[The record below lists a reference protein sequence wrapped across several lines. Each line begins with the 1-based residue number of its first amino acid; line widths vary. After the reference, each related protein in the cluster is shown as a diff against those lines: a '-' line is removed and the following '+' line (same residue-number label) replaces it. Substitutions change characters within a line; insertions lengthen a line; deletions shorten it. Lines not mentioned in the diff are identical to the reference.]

1 MPKHTEPSADAQY
14 IGDQLRAGLVSI
26 AERLGGS
33 RDPENVSMSTKMVA
47 DALEDIAGQL
57 TNLVQAVDG
66 ISIGNAGE
74 RRTQK

>member
-1 MPKHTEPSADAQY
+1 MPEHTEPSVDAQY
-14 IGDQLRAGLVSI
+14 IGDQLRAGLESI

-47 DALEDIAGQL
+47 DALEEIAGQL

-66 ISIGNAGE
+66 ISNGDA
-74 RRTQK
+74 R